1 MGCYVTGRVYIGN
14 DGNQVDDVLIRH
26 NFLNDGVEVRN
37 NKCLGTSINQNYCKG
52 ATFNGASGTV
62 SNNIITWIYNLDNG
76 YILNNITTSYNTSTG
91 TYCPFPTCD
100 QTTITNN
107 IVLATYNTSG
117 PHSGSN
123 CIILGNMSKKDWG
136 DEFINVGTVDWNTV
150 FVKNNGVNTTSDY
163 HFTQEYSQYEGKVGV
178 YADGA
183 NFDKQLAPVPYIV
196 AKRVD
201 SETESSGQLNVKI
214 RVKAGQ

>member
-1 MGCYVTGRVYIGN
+1 
-14 DGNQVDDVLIRH
+14 
-26 NFLNDGVEVRN
+26 
-37 NKCLGTSINQNYCKG
+37 
-52 ATFNGASGTV
+52 
-62 SNNIITWIYNLDNG
+62 
-76 YILNNITTSYNTSTG
+76 
-91 TYCPFPTCD
+91 
-100 QTTITNN
+100 
-107 IVLATYNTSG
+107 
-117 PHSGSN
+117 
-123 CIILGNMSKKDWG
+123 MSKKDWG